1 MKYVLYYKVIS
12 TKLHFDYMLVS
23 ENGIYAERD
32 LLTLK
37 PLVQATKHII
47 YYRSRAITI
56 ILDGLLNRE

>member
-1 MKYVLYYKVIS
+1 MKYVIYYKAIS

-47 YYRSRAITI
+47 YYRAITI